1 MSKPSDKPQDKI
13 ADDATSSAGLSD
25 AEFPDVGDSIRIE
38 EPRQSRAPIRLALLA
53 LLLSIGALM
62 SVAYLLLMPA
72 PAQDLPEPDTS
83 AVDELTNR
91 VQSGEDSVRRLE
103 QRLNGLSNRNDAVAN
118 SMDAFQRQMDQRL
131 KDQMEVFE
139 SLPGRMSNVESSMS
153 SIQGIS
159 TGVRDS
165 WLTAEAEYYMQI
177 ANAQLQ
183 LAGNPHLARLALLQ
197 ADDRIR
203 QLANPA
209 LTNVRR
215 VLADELQALEFINR
229 PDIEGVTLTLASLA
243 NRVDSLPLQ
252 QQINTPE
259 YDDPEIESELSGMDR
274 AMASLK
280 STVGDAF
287 SYRRID
293 EEVRPLLSPESA
305 YFLRT
310 NLSLQLQIA
319 RLALLR
325 GERAAFQ
332 LSLDDADKWL
342 GEYYDADSAKVESAR
357 QTIADIRDSLF
368 DIEMP
373 DISES
378 LRLLRQFNSLS
389 SNAEDV
395 AAPDG
400 AEPLQ

>member
-1 MSKPSDKPQDKI
+1 MSNPSDEPQDKP
-13 ADDATSSAGLSD
+13 ADSAGDAGLSD
-25 AEFPDVGDSIRIE
+25 AEFPDVGESIRIE
-38 EPRQSRAPIRLALLA
+38 EPKRPRAPVRLAILA
-53 LLLSIGALM
+53 VMLSIASLAGT
-62 SVAYLLLMPA
+62 AYVLLKPA
-72 PAQDLPEPDTS
+72 PTEALQKPDTA
-83 AVDELTNR
+83 AVDGLASR
-91 VQSGEDSVRRLE
+91 VQSGEDSVLRLE
-103 QRLNGLSNRNDAVAN
+103 QRLNGLSNRNDAVVD
-118 SMDAFQRQMDQRL
+118 SMETFQQQLDLRL
-131 KDQMEVFE
+131 KRQMEVFE
-139 SLPGRMSNVESSMS
+139 SLPGRMSNVENSMS

-209 LTNVRR
+209 LTSVRR
-215 VLADELQALEFINR
+215 ALADELQALEFINR

-243 NRVDSLPLQ
+243 SRVDSLPLLQ
-252 QQINTPE
+252 DIELPTEESPQVQ
-259 YDDPEIESELSGMDR
+259 DDLSGMDR
-274 AMASLK
+274 AMASLINTIDDVV
-280 STVGDAF
+280 SV
-287 SYRRID
+287 RRTD
-293 EEVRPLLSPESA
+293 EAVRPLIAPEAA
-305 YFLRT
+305 YFLRV

-332 LSLDDADKWL
+332 QSLDDTDKWL
-342 GEYYDADSAKVESAR
+342 GDYYDTDSAKVKAAR
-357 QTIADIRDSLF
+357 QTIAEVRDSLF

-389 SNAEDV
+389 SNAESNT
-395 AAPDG
+395 APVR
-400 AEPLQ
+400 AETTQ

>member
-1 MSKPSDKPQDKI
+1 MSDPSDEPQDKT
-13 ADDATSSAGLSD
+13 AD
-25 AEFPDVGDSIRIE
+25 AEFPDVDDSIRIE
-38 EPRQSRAPIRLALLA
+38 EPRRARAPVRIAILAIM
-53 LLLSIGALM
+53 LSIASLAGLGY
-62 SVAYLLLMPA
+62 VVLRPA
-72 PAQDLPEPDTS
+72 PTQEVQKPDTA
-83 AVDELTNR
+83 AVDALASR
-91 VQSGEDSVRRLE
+91 VQSGEESILRLE
-103 QRLNGLSNRNDAVAN
+103 QRLNGLSNRNDAQAD
-118 SMDAFQRQMDQRL
+118 SMDTFQQQLDLRL
-131 KDQMEVFE
+131 KRQMEVFE
-139 SLPGRMSNVESSMS
+139 SLPGRMSNVENSMS

-215 VLADELQALEFINR
+215 ALADELQALEFISR

-243 NRVDSLPLQ
+243 NSVDSLPLQ
-252 QQINTPE
+252 QDIELPT
-259 YDDPEIESELSGMDR
+259 DDSPAIQDELSGVDR

-280 STVGDAF
+280 STLGDVV
-287 SYRRID
+287 SVRRTD
-293 EEVRPLLSPESA
+293 EAVRPLIAPEAA
-305 YFLRT
+305 YFLRV

-332 LSLDDADKWL
+332 QSLDDTDKWL
-342 GEYYDADSAKVESAR
+342 GDYYDTNSAKVKAAR
-357 QTIADIRDSLF
+357 QTIAEVRDSLF

-389 SNAEDV
+389 SNTEDN
-395 AAPDG
+395 AAPIG
-400 AEPLQ
+400 FESTQ

>member
-1 MSKPSDKPQDKI
+1 MSDPSDEPQDK
-13 ADDATSSAGLSD
+13 SAD
-25 AEFPDVGDSIRIE
+25 AEFPDVDDSIRIE
-38 EPRQSRAPIRLALLA
+38 EPMRSRAPVRIAILAIM
-53 LLLSIGALM
+53 LSIASLAGL
-62 SVAYLLLMPA
+62 AYVVLRPA
-72 PAQDLPEPDTS
+72 PTQEVQKPDTT
-83 AVDELTNR
+83 AVDALASR
-91 VQSGEDSVRRLE
+91 VRSGEDSILRLE
-103 QRLNGLSNRNDAVAN
+103 QRLNGLSNRNDAVAD
-118 SMDAFQRQMDQRL
+118 SMGTFQQQLDLRL
-131 KDQMEVFE
+131 KRQMEVFE
-139 SLPGRMSNVESSMS
+139 SLPGRMSNVENSMS

-215 VLADELQALEFINR
+215 TLADELQALEFINR

-252 QQINTPE
+252 Q
-259 YDDPEIESELSGMDR
+259 DIELPTEDSPAIQDELSGMDR
-274 AMASLK
+274 AMASLR
-280 STVGDAF
+280 STLDDVV
-287 SYRRID
+287 SVRRTD
-293 EEVRPLLSPESA
+293 EAVRPLIAPEAA
-305 YFLRT
+305 YFLRV

-332 LSLDDADKWL
+332 QSLDDTDKWL
-342 GEYYDADSAKVESAR
+342 GDYYDTDSAKVKAAR
-357 QTIADIRDSLF
+357 QTIAEVRDSLF

-373 DISES
+373 DISDS

-389 SNAEDV
+389 TNGENN
-395 AAPDG
+395 AAPAR
-400 AEPLQ
+400 AESTQ

>member
-1 MSKPSDKPQDKI
+1 MSNPSDEPQDK
-13 ADDATSSAGLSD
+13 SAD
-25 AEFPDVGDSIRIE
+25 AEFPDVDESIRIE
-38 EPRQSRAPIRLALLA
+38 EPKRSRGPVRIAILAIM
-53 LLLSIGALM
+53 LSIASLAGL
-62 SVAYLLLMPA
+62 AYVVLQPA
-72 PAQDLPEPDTS
+72 PTQKVQKPDTA
-83 AVDELTNR
+83 AVDALASR
-91 VQSGEDSVRRLE
+91 VRSGEDSILRLE
-103 QRLNGLSNRNDAVAN
+103 QRLNGLSNRNDAVAD
-118 SMDAFQRQMDQRL
+118 SMDTFQQQLDLRL
-131 KDQMEVFE
+131 KRQMEVFE
-139 SLPGRMSNVESSMS
+139 SLPGRLSNVENSMS

-215 VLADELQALEFINR
+215 TLADELQALEFINR
-229 PDIEGVTLTLASLA
+229 PDIEGVTLALASLA

-252 QQINTPE
+252 QDIELPTDE
-259 YDDPEIESELSGMDR
+259 SPEIQGELSGMDR

-280 STVGDAF
+280 STLDDVV
-287 SYRRID
+287 SVRRTD
-293 EEVRPLLSPESA
+293 EAVRPLIAPEAA
-305 YFLRT
+305 YFLRV

-332 LSLDDADKWL
+332 QSLDDTDKWL
-342 GEYYDADSAKVESAR
+342 GDYYDTDSAKVKAAR
-357 QTIADIRDSLF
+357 QTIAEVRDSLF

-389 SNAEDV
+389 TNGADS
-395 AAPDG
+395 AAPTG
-400 AEPLQ
+400 AESTQ

>member
-1 MSKPSDKPQDKI
+1 MSNPSDEPQDK
-13 ADDATSSAGLSD
+13 SAD
-25 AEFPDVGDSIRIE
+25 AEFPDVDDSIRIE
-38 EPRQSRAPIRLALLA
+38 EPSPSRAPVRIAILAIM
-53 LLLSIGALM
+53 LSIASLAGL
-62 SVAYLLLMPA
+62 AYVVLQPA
-72 PAQDLPEPDTS
+72 PTQEVQKPDTA
-83 AVDELTNR
+83 AVDALANR
-91 VQSGEDSVRRLE
+91 VQSGEESMLRLE
-103 QRLNGLSNRNDAVAN
+103 QRLNGLSNRNDVVAD
-118 SMDAFQRQMDQRL
+118 SMDTFQQQLDLRL
-131 KDQMEVFE
+131 KRQMEVFE
-139 SLPGRMSNVESSMS
+139 SLPGRMSNVENSMS

-215 VLADELQALEFINR
+215 ALADELQALEFVSR

-243 NRVDSLPLQ
+243 NSVDSLPLQ
-252 QQINTPE
+252 QDIDLPTDEGPAIQ
-259 YDDPEIESELSGMDR
+259 DDLSGMDR

-280 STVGDAF
+280 STLDDVV
-287 SYRRID
+287 SIRRTD
-293 EEVRPLLSPESA
+293 EAVRPLIAPEAA
-305 YFLRT
+305 YFLRV

-332 LSLDDADKWL
+332 QSLDDTDKWL
-342 GEYYDADSAKVESAR
+342 GDYYDTDSTKVKAAR
-357 QTIADIRDSLF
+357 QTISEVRDSLF

-378 LRLLRQFNSLS
+378 LRLLRQFNALS
-389 SNAEDV
+389 SNTEEN
-395 AAPDG
+395 AAPLRL
-400 AEPLQ
+400 ESTQ

>member
-1 MSKPSDKPQDKI
+1 MSNPSDEPQITNTD
-13 ADDATSSAGLSD
+13 D
-25 AEFPDVGDSIRIE
+25 AEFPDGADSIRIE
-38 EPRQSRAPIRLALLA
+38 EPRPPRAPVRIALLA
-53 LLLSIGALM
+53 LAVSIVSLAG
-62 SVAYLLLMPA
+62 VAYIVLMPA
-72 PAQDLPEPDTS
+72 PAQDPQKPDTT
-83 AVDELTNR
+83 AVDALDSR
-91 VQSGEDSVRRLE
+91 VQSGEDTVRRLE
-103 QRLNGLSNRNDAVAN
+103 QRLNGLSNRNDAVAK
-118 SMDAFQRQMDQRL
+118 SLDDFQQQLDLRLGRQL
-131 KDQMEVFE
+131 EVFE

-165 WLTAEAEYYMQI
+165 WLLAEAEYYMQI

-215 VLADELQALEFINR
+215 TLADELQALEFISR
-229 PDIEGVTLTLASLA
+229 PDIEGVTLTLGSLA
-243 NRVDSLPLQ
+243 NIVDSLPLQ
-252 QQINTPE
+252 QEIDVPAA
-259 YDDPEIESELSGMDR
+259 DRPEIENELSGMDR
-274 AMASLK
+274 AMASLR
-280 STVGDAF
+280 STVGDVV
-287 SYRRID
+287 SVRRTD
-293 EEVRPLLSPESA
+293 EAVRPLIAPESA
-305 YFLRT
+305 YFLRA

-332 LSLDDADKWL
+332 QSLDDTDEWL
-342 GEYYDADSAKVESAR
+342 QSYYDTDSAAVKSAR
-357 QTIADIRDSLF
+357 QTIADVRDSLF

-378 LRLLRQFNSLS
+378 LRLLRQFNALS
-389 SNAEDV
+389 ANTVEINTPAQ
-395 AAPDG
+395 
-400 AEPLQ
+400 AEPGQ